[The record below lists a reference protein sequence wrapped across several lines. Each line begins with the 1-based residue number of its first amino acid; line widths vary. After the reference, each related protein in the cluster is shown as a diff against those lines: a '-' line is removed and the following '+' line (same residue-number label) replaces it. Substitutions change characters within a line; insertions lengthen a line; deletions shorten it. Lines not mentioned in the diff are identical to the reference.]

1 MHRFLK
7 KKLVYAYLH
16 ELMNVMIFSSL
27 TIKSSTYVNGRC
39 ILSVVSP
46 GSGSATC
53 EMSNR
58 TTKFHCGFRV
68 PVLKTLETV

>member
-27 TIKSSTYVNGRC
+27 TIKSSTLLMLMVDVFYQLLAQALGPPLVR
-39 ILSVVSP
+39 
-46 GSGSATC
+46 
-53 EMSNR
+53 
-58 TTKFHCGFRV
+58 
-68 PVLKTLETV
+68 